1 MCIPLCVYLCLDID
15 NSGYVSDFELQELFR
30 EASFSLPGYKV
41 REIMEAFIAGDTN
54 KDEKISFEEFV
65 SVSSDTDCEQMCEF
79 THPATQQVTQSVHVQ
94 IYQELKSKEFSET
107 FRKTITRRD
116 GIRSFGGLSGI
127 SSEGTQH
134 SYSGAREY
142 ALFVCVY
149 VCVSVS

>member
-1 MCIPLCVYLCLDID
+1 MCLPPCVYLCSDID
-15 NSGYVSDFELQELFR
+15 NSGFVSDYELQELFR

-41 REIMEAFIAGDTN
+41 REIMETFIAGDTN

-65 SVSSDTDCEQMCEF
+65 SVSSDADCERVYERLHQNN
-79 THPATQQVTQSVHVQ
+79 TQSNTQPVYVQ

-116 GIRSFGGLSGI
+116 GIRSFGGTSGN

-134 SYSGAREY
+134 SYSG
-142 ALFVCVY
+142 VCVY
-149 VCVSVS
+149 IYHALL